1 MKGLEQVIAT
11 FREEAADRLD
21 EVEEALLALES
32 APGEEGLVDRIF
44 RAIHTVKGSSGM
56 FGLDAIS
63 SFAHEVEAA
72 FEHVRSG
79 RLPVTRTLIDLSL
92 TATDLIR
99 TMLAAPEQPV
109 PADRDRIVAGFRA
122 LAPDAAPAKPAAATA
137 KVEGAAPAKAAA
149 APAKAAAPA
158 VAYRVR
164 FRPGRDLLRDGTNP
178 ALLLGELRDLGPSE
192 GVFEILADTTA
203 IPPLDEIDPEACYA
217 SWEAVLTTSRGV
229 DAIRDVFIFVEDRC
243 ELKIEAIE
251 VASEADAKDK
261 KLGEILV
268 ERGDVTQG
276 QLKEA
281 LASQKRIGEI
291 LEEKGFV
298 APAAVRAAAIE
309 QQVVRQANAKRQTSA
324 AESTSSIR
332 VAAERLDDL
341 VDLVGE
347 LVIAQARLG
356 EIAGRRED
364 PELASVAEDI
374 ARLSADLRDNT
385 LSVRMIPIG
394 TTFSRFN
401 RLVRD
406 LAAELG
412 KDIELV
418 TEGADTELDK
428 TVIERLGDPLV
439 HLIRNSCDHGL
450 EVAERRIATGK
461 PARGKVRL
469 AAYHAGR
476 NVIVEIQDDGAG
488 LDGAAIRAK
497 AVERGLIEPDAKLP
511 EAELFGLIFL
521 PGFSTAKTVSNVSGR
536 GVGMDVVKRSIDAL
550 RGSIEIESKR
560 GAGTTIRITLPLTL
574 AIIEGLL
581 VAVGDASYVLPMS
594 LVEECV
600 ELTREDVERAHG
612 NQVTPV
618 RGELVPY
625 LRLRDWFRV
634 PGEEPPIEQI
644 TIVTAGG
651 MRFGLVVDRVIGQ
664 HQTVIK
670 ALGAIYA
677 GVKGISGATIL
688 GDGTVAL
695 IVDVPALLRAVT
707 EQGQRGAAGRR
718 RRRPARCPIPE
729 PG

>member
-21 EVEEALLALES
+21 EVEEGLLELES
-32 APGEEGLVDRIF
+32 APGETALIDRIF

-56 FGLDAIS
+56 FGLDAVS

-79 RLPVTRTLIDLSL
+79 RLAVTRPLIDLSL

-99 TMLAAPEQPV
+99 TMLAAPDQPL
-109 PADRDRIVAGFRA
+109 PADRERIVAGFRA
-122 LAPDAAPAKPAAATA
+122 LSPGGAPAPAKPKGATPVAPSAAATP
-137 KVEGAAPAKAAA
+137 VSVTP
-149 APAKAAAPA
+149 
-158 VAYRVR
+158 AYRVR

-178 ALLLGELRDLGPSE
+178 TLLLRELRDLGPC
-192 GVFEILADTTA
+192 EIVADTTA
-203 IPPLDEIDPEACYA
+203 IPALDDIDPEACYA

-243 ELKIEAIE
+243 ELKIEPIE
-251 VASEADAKDK
+251 VASDAEGK

-291 LEEKGFV
+291 LQEKGFV

-309 QQVVRQANAKRQTSA
+309 QQVVRQANAKRQA
-324 AESTSSIR
+324 PAVENTSSIR

-347 LVIAQARLG
+347 LVIAQARLA

-364 PELASVAEDI
+364 PELSTVAEDI

-394 TTFSRFN
+394 TTFNRFN

-412 KDIELV
+412 KDIELH

-450 EVAERRIATGK
+450 EVAERRIAAGK

-488 LDGAAIRAK
+488 LDGDAIRAK
-497 AVERGLIEPDAKLP
+497 AVERGLIEPDAKLSQT
-511 EAELFGLIFL
+511 ELFGLIFL
-521 PGFSTAKTVSNVSGR
+521 PGFSTAKAVSNVSGR

-550 RGSIEIESKR
+550 RGSIEIESTR
-560 GAGTTIRITLPLTL
+560 GTGTTMRITLPLTL

-581 VAVGDASYVLPMS
+581 VTVGDASYVLPMS

-600 ELTREDVERAHG
+600 ELTRDDVDRAHG
-612 NQVTPV
+612 NRVMPV

-625 LRLRDWFRV
+625 LRLRDWFQAA
-634 PGEEPPIEQI
+634 GEEPPIEQI

-664 HQTVIK
+664 HQTVLK

-695 IVDVPALLRAVT
+695 IVDVPALLRAAT
-707 EQGQRGAAGRR
+707 EQAADVRSDRRHESRGET
-718 RRRPARCPIPE
+718 RPVLQ
-729 PG
+729 

>member
-21 EVEEALLALES
+21 EVEESLLELES
-32 APGEEGLVDRIF
+32 APVHGALVDRIF

-56 FGLDAIS
+56 FGLNAIS
-63 SFAHEVEAA
+63 SFAHEMEAA

-79 RLPVTRTLIDLSL
+79 RLAVTRPLIDLSL

-99 TMLAAPEQPV
+99 TMLASPSDPV
-109 PADRDRIVAGFRA
+109 PADRERIVAGFRA
-122 LAPDAAPAKPAAATA
+122 LSAGVALAPTEPSRAQEARASAPAPAAGATS
-137 KVEGAAPAKAAA
+137 APTL
-149 APAKAAAPA
+149 
-158 VAYRVR
+158 AYRVR

-178 ALLLGELRDLGPSE
+178 VLLLRELRELGPCE
-192 GVFEILADTTA
+192 LLADASA

-217 SWEAVLTTSRGV
+217 SWQAVLSTSRGV

-243 ELKIEAIE
+243 ELKIESIE
-251 VASEADAKDK
+251 DTSLTDVRDK

-276 QLKEA
+276 QLTEA

-291 LEEKGFV
+291 LEERGFA

-309 QQVVRQANAKRQTSA
+309 QRVVRDARAKRQAPAPESA
-324 AESTSSIR
+324 TSIR
-332 VAAERLDDL
+332 VAAERLDAL

-347 LVIAQARLG
+347 LVIAQARLA

-364 PELASVAEDI
+364 PELSTVAEDI

-385 LSVRMIPIG
+385 LSVRMVPIG
-394 TTFSRFN
+394 TTFSRFT

-406 LAAELG
+406 LAVELG

-418 TEGADTELDK
+418 TEGAETELDK

-450 EVAERRIATGK
+450 EVAERRIAAGK

-488 LDGAAIRAK
+488 LDGDAIRAK
-497 AVERGLIEPDAKLP
+497 AIERGVIEPDAKLSQS
-511 EAELFGLIFL
+511 ELFGLIFL
-521 PGFSTAKTVSNVSGR
+521 PGFSTAKAVSNVSGR

-550 RGSIEIESKR
+550 RGSIEIESAR
-560 GAGTTIRITLPLTL
+560 AVGTTIRITLPLTL

-581 VAVGDASYVLPMS
+581 IAVGDATYVLPMS

-600 ELTREDVERAHG
+600 ELTRDDVERAHG

-625 LRLRDWFRV
+625 LRLRDWFQAA
-634 PGEEPPIEQI
+634 GDDPPIQQI

-651 MRFGLVVDRVIGQ
+651 LRFGLVVDRVIGQ

-670 ALGAIYA
+670 ALGAIYDR
-677 GVKGISGATIL
+677 VKGISGATIL

-707 EQGQRGAAGRR
+707 EQGRDARSDGRLEGRGAA
-718 RRRPARCPIPE
+718 RPVLQ
-729 PG
+729 

>member
-1 MKGLEQVIAT
+1 MKGLEQVIVT

-21 EVEEALLALES
+21 EVEEALLELES
-32 APGEEGLVDRIF
+32 SPSESGLVDRIF

-56 FGLDAIS
+56 FGFDAIS

-79 RLPVTRTLIDLSL
+79 RLAVTKTLIDLSL

-99 TMLAAPEQPV
+99 TMLAAPGEPV
-109 PADRDRIVAGFRA
+109 PPEREQIVSGFRA
-122 LAPDAAPAKPAAATA
+122 LAP
-137 KVEGAAPAKAAA
+137 GAAA
-149 APAKAAAPA
+149 APAKAAAVAPSPEVA
-158 VAYRVR
+158 TPNSATPEVAYRVR
-164 FRPGRDLLRDGTNP
+164 FRPGLDLLRDGTNP
-178 ALLLGELRDLGPSE
+178 ALLLGELRELGPCE
-192 GVFEILADTTA
+192 VMADTTA
-203 IPPLDEIDPEACYA
+203 IPSLDEIDPESCYT
-217 SWEAVLTTSRGV
+217 SWEIVLTTTRGV

-243 ELKIEAIE
+243 ELKIERIE
-251 VASEADAKDK
+251 VVSEVDGKDK

-268 ERGDVTQG
+268 ERGDVTRG

-291 LEEKGFV
+291 IEEKGF
-298 APAAVRAAAIE
+298 APAAAVRAAAIE
-309 QQVVRQANAKRQTSA
+309 QQVVRQANAKRQTPA
-324 AESTSSIR
+324 AESATSIR

-385 LSVRMIPIG
+385 LSVRMVPIG

-406 LAAELG
+406 LSAELG

-418 TEGADTELDK
+418 TEGAETELDK

-450 EVAERRIATGK
+450 EVAERRIAAGK
-461 PARGKVRL
+461 PARGTVRL
-469 AAYHAGR
+469 GAYHAGR
-476 NVIVEIQDDGAG
+476 NVVVEIRDDGAG
-488 LDGAAIRAK
+488 LDGDAIRAK
-497 AVERGLIEPDAKLP
+497 AIERGLIEPDAKLSKN
-511 EAELFGLIFL
+511 ELFGLIFL
-521 PGFSTAKTVSNVSGR
+521 PGFSTAKVVSSVSGR

-550 RGSIEIESKR
+550 RGSIEIESAR

-581 VAVGDASYVLPMS
+581 VGVGDASYVLPMS

-600 ELTREDVERAHG
+600 ELTRDDVERAHG

-625 LRLRDWFRV
+625 LRLRHWFQI

-651 MRFGLVVDRVIGQ
+651 LRFGLVVDRVVGQ

-677 GVKGISGATIL
+677 GVRGISGATIL

-707 EQGQRGAAGRR
+707 EQIAGARLERADSRGEV
-718 RRRPARCPIPE
+718 RPVLQ
-729 PG
+729 